1 MRISIII
8 PVFNE
13 RKTVEIVINNIIREK
28 NFNKQIIV
36 VDDSSTDGTSEEL
49 QKIYANGL
57 IDNLVIH
64 EKNLGKGAAINSAKK
79 YIDGD
84 IVIIQDADLE
94 YSPKDYE
101 KLVNPIINGQA
112 DVVYGSR
119 FLTSECHRVI
129 YFWHYVANKFLT
141 LLSNILTNINLSD
154 IETGY
159 KAFRTSIFLKVNIQ
173 ENRFGFEPE
182 ITAKIAKLKCR
193 IYEVGI
199 SYDGR
204 SYEEGKKISWIDGLR
219 AIYCIFKYN
228 LLH

>member
-1 MRISIII
+1 M
-8 PVFNE
+8 FNE
-13 RKTVEIVINNIIREK
+13 RETVEIVINNIIRER

-36 VDDSSTDGTSEEL
+36 VDDFSNDGTREEL

-94 YSPKDYE
+94 YCPKDYE

-228 LLH
+228 LMH